1 MRRDELLRRKMA
13 EDTAAYTLKPG
24 PKAEL
29 DGLREAREESGAIAP
44 RPGACPVRERPRVH
58 PPHISGVL
66 SPCDR
71 AGMKVTPNPIPTPHP
86 HPNQT

>member
-44 RPGACPVRERPRVH
+44 RPGACPVRVARACIRL
-58 PPHISGVL
+58 ISL
-66 SPCDR
+66 ACSLR
-71 AGMKVTPNPIPTPHP
+71 ATE
-86 HPNQT
+86 QA